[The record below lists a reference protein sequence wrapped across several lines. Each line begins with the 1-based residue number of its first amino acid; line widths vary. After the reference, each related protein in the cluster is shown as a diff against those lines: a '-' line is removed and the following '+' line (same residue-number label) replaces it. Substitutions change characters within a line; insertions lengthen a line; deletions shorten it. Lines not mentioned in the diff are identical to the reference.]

1 MTGKIIG
8 IAVCL
13 AAIIARANAQEFG
26 IELSGGWQGMQYS
39 LKGGQAKL
47 LPGGSLGLNYTFK
60 LSDHLGLLTGVT
72 GGVYRT
78 QATLQDGKVFTY
90 GAVDDVGSAFQYRLK
105 FTGYQ
110 ETQRFIAASIPL
122 LLQYHTAGAGMQF
135 YIDGGAKLFIPFN
148 TNVQISAKHADIT
161 GYYPDFNVELSD
173 LPQHGFGT
181 LDNWETT
188 STLKIRPAGALSAG
202 AGMIFR
208 LSSGL
213 SLYTGLFVD
222 YGLTNLKDNKDTLPL
237 IAYAP
242 KGAKQTQANSV
253 LNTQYAGRATL
264 LSYGLQIRLSFGH
277 SRTKSVTRLDTAA
290 RTQTAVPSQPVVQS
304 QTVVQPTTVPRSDT
318 AASAQTTV
326 RPPIAAPS
334 QPAALPKTREG
345 SSPALS
351 PEEAATI
358 NEPVVFGIVGETS
371 IPQLQQPHLDEL
383 ISLLKQH
390 PNIHLTIVG
399 HYCNGEMTT
408 ESKKVGEARAK
419 AVMRYLQKKGIP
431 RNRMTAVPASEGDP
445 SLVSDPAA
453 NYQRRRVVFSWE

>member
-8 IAVCL
+8 IAVCF
-13 AAIIARANAQEFG
+13 AAIIARVNAQEFG
-26 IELSGGWQGMQYS
+26 IELNGGLQGMQYS

-47 LPGGSLGLNYTFK
+47 LPAGSLGLNYTFR

-90 GAVDDVGSAFQYRLK
+90 GAVDDIGSAFQYRLK
-105 FTGYQ
+105 FTGYK

-122 LLQYHTAGAGMQF
+122 LLQYHTGGAGMQF
-135 YIDGGAKLFIPFN
+135 YFNGGAKLFIPFN
-148 TNVQISAKHADIT
+148 TNAQISAKHADIT

-188 STLKIRPAGALSAG
+188 STLKIKPAGALSAG

-222 YGLTNLKDNKDTLPL
+222 YGLTNLKDDKDTLPL
-237 IAYAP
+237 ITYAP
-242 KGAKQTQANSV
+242 KGAKETQANSV

-277 SRTKSVTRLDTAA
+277 SRTKSVTRLDTTS
-290 RTQTAVPSQPVVQS
+290 RTQTVVPSQTVVQS
-304 QTVVQPTTVPRSDT
+304 QPVVQPTTVPRSDT
-318 AASAQTTV
+318 AVQSRTVTEPDTVASAETTV
-326 RPPIAAPS
+326 RPPIAAQS
-334 QPAALPKTREG
+334 QPAALPKTKEG

-351 PEEAATI
+351 PEEAAII
-358 NEPVVFGIVGETS
+358 NEPVVFGIVGEAS
-371 IPQLQQPHLDEL
+371 IPELQQPHLDEL
-383 ISLLKQH
+383 INLLKQH
-390 PNIHLTIVG
+390 PNIHLTIIG

-419 AVMRYLQKKGIP
+419 AVMRYLQKKRHP
-431 RNRMTAVPASEGDP
+431 PQQNDRCFS
-445 SLVSDPAA
+445 
-453 NYQRRRVVFSWE
+453 RRRRSIIGQ

>member
-8 IAVCL
+8 IAVCF

-26 IELSGGWQGMQYS
+26 IELNGGWQGMRYS

-47 LPGGSLGLNYTFK
+47 LPAGSLGLNYTFR

-105 FTGYQ
+105 FTGYK

-122 LLQYHTAGAGMQF
+122 LLQYHTGGAGMQF
-135 YIDGGAKLFIPFN
+135 YINGGAKLFIPFN
-148 TNVQISAKHADIT
+148 TNAQISAKHADIT

-173 LPQHGFGT
+173 LPQHGFGA

-188 STLKIRPAGALSAG
+188 STLKIKPAGALSAG

-222 YGLTNLKDNKDTLPL
+222 YGLTNLKDDKDTLPL
-237 IAYAP
+237 ITYAP
-242 KGAKQTQANSV
+242 KGAKETQANSI

-277 SRTKSVTRLDTAA
+277 GRVRSVTRLDTAS
-290 RTQTAVPSQPVVQS
+290 RTQTVVQSQPVVQH
-304 QTVVQPTTVPRSDT
+304 TTVPRSDT
-318 AASAQTTV
+318 AASAQTV
-326 RPPIAAPS
+326 RPPIAAQS
-334 QPAALPKTREG
+334 QPAAIPKTKEG

-351 PEEAATI
+351 PEEAAII
-358 NEPVVFGIVGETS
+358 NEPVVFGIMGEAS
-371 IPQLQQPHLDEL
+371 IPELQQPHLDEL
-383 ISLLKQH
+383 INLLKQH
-390 PNIHLTIVG
+390 PNIHLTIIG

-431 RNRMTAVPASEGDP
+431 RNRMTAVSASEGDP

-453 NYQRRRVVFSWE
+453 NYQRRRAVFSWE